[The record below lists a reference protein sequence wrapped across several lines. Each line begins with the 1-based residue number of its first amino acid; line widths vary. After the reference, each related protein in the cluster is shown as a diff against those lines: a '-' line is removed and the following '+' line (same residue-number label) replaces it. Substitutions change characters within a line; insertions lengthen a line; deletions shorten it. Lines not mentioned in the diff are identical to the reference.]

1 MINRKMMAAA
11 CAALMMISMYGCGA
25 SSSSQT
31 TGTTSSV
38 VESQTSQSSATDTTE
53 ETEAGKITEINGNEV
68 TVALGTLSEDQ
79 GPQGQAPEKP
89 GENADSSSSSE
100 TADSNAAPEKPSG
113 DNGNAPEKPS
123 GDNGSAPEK
132 PSGDSAQSDSSQT
145 SDTSS
150 ANGDNGQQP
159 SGDSSAAPEKP
170 SGDSGSAPEK
180 PSGDGQAPG
189 NGGPG
194 GSSFTESGETT
205 TLDLSSA
212 TITKEGPNGEE
223 TITVDNLSTDDIL
236 TWEMDGDTVTS
247 VTVKSAGGM
256 GQPGGQMG
264 QGSGE
269 VEQGTAATTI
279 DTDGTYTDET
289 YTSEGDDEN
298 ALRVDGAT
306 ATLDGVTVNKTAGN
320 TSSTENGDFYG
331 MNAGLLATNG
341 ADVTIKNATV
351 NTSAQNG
358 NGIFAYGSGTKV
370 SVSDST
376 VRTTADNSGGLMTTG
391 GASLSASNVTVE
403 TDGNSAAAIRTDRGG
418 GTVSVTG
425 GSFTSN
431 GTNSPAVYSTADIT
445 AEGATLTANGSEALV
460 IEGNNSLSLT
470 DCTVSGN
477 MSDTQGASSDEN
489 VHNVMIYQ
497 SMSGDAEDGMSSF
510 TMNGG
515 TLTGNNGDMFYV
527 TNTSTTINLSKVT
540 VDQQDAD
547 GAFLR
552 VSGNSA
558 SKGWGTAGQNG
569 GQVKMSL
576 SDMSL
581 TGDIVVDSIST
592 LDLTLSDNTTYEG
605 SINIVDN
612 AEGGTAVDNNAV
624 VTVEAGST
632 WKLTGNCTV
641 TSVNNEGTIDYN
653 GYTITLSD
661 GTVLSE

>member
-25 SSSSQT
+25 SSSFQT
-31 TGTTSSV
+31 TGTTGSV
-38 VESQTSQSSATDTTE
+38 VESQTSQTSAADTAG

-79 GPQGQAPEKP
+79 GPQGQTLEQP
-89 GENADSSSSSE
+89 GENADSSSGSE
-100 TADSNAAPEKPSG
+100 TAGSNTAPKKPS
-113 DNGNAPEKPS
+113 D
-123 GDNGSAPEK
+123 
-132 PSGDSAQSDSSQT
+132 DSM
-145 SDTSS
+145 
-150 ANGDNGQQP
+150 QQP
-159 SGDSSAAPEKP
+159 SGNSSEAPEKP
-170 SGDSGSAPEK
+170 SGDSGSAPEM
-180 PSGDGQAPG
+180 PSGGGQAPG

-194 GSSFTESGETT
+194 GSNFTESGEKT
-205 TLDLSSA
+205 TLDLSNA
-212 TITKEGPNGEE
+212 TITKAGPNGGE
-223 TITVDNLSTDDIL
+223 TITVDDLSTDDIL
-236 TWEMDGDTVTS
+236 TWEMDGDTVVS
-247 VTVKSAGGM
+247 VTVKHVGGM

-264 QGSGE
+264 QSSGE

-298 ALRVDGAT
+298 ALRVDGAA

-331 MNAGLLATNG
+331 MNAGLLATDS

-351 NTSAQNG
+351 NTSAQSG

-376 VRTTADNSGGLMTTG
+376 IKTTADNSGGIMTTG
-391 GASLSASNVTVE
+391 GASFAASNLTVE
-403 TDGNSAAAIRTDRGG
+403 TDGNSAAAIRSDRGG
-418 GTVSVTG
+418 GTVSVSG

-431 GTNSPAVYSTADIT
+431 GTNSPAVYSTADISV
-445 AEGATLTANGSEALV
+445 EDATLTANGSEALV
-460 IEGNNSLSLT
+460 IEGNNSLKLT

-477 MSDTQGASSDEN
+477 MSDTDGASSDEN

-497 SMSGDAEDGMSSF
+497 SMSGDADDGMSTF
-510 TMNGG
+510 TMDGG

-527 TNTSTTINLSKVT
+527 TNTGTTISLSKVT
-540 VDQQDAD
+540 VDQQDEE

-569 GQVKMSL
+569 GQVTMNMD
-576 SDMSL
+576 DMAL

-592 LDLTLSDNTTYEG
+592 LDLTLSNNTTYEG

-632 WKLTGNCTV
+632 WKLTGDCTV

-653 GYTITLSD
+653 GYTITLAD

>member
-31 TGTTSSV
+31 TGSV
-38 VESQTSQSSATDTTE
+38 VESQTSQTSATDTAQ

-68 TVALGTLSEDQ
+68 TVVLGTLSEDQ

-100 TADSNAAPEKPSG
+100 TTDGNAAPEKPSG
-113 DNGNAPEKPS
+113 DSSEAPEKPS
-123 GDNGSAPEK
+123 DDN
-132 PSGDSAQSDSSQT
+132 
-145 SDTSS
+145 
-150 ANGDNGQQP
+150 
-159 SGDSSAAPEKP
+159 
-170 SGDSGSAPEK
+170 GSAPEK

-223 TITVDNLSTDDIL
+223 TITVEDLSTDDIL
-236 TWEMDGDTVTS
+236 TWEMDGDTVVS
-247 VTVKSAGGM
+247 VTVKSTGGM

-264 QGSGE
+264 QSSGE

-279 DTDGTYTDET
+279 DTDGTYSDET

-331 MNAGLLATNG
+331 MNAGLLATDG

-376 VRTTADNSGGLMTTG
+376 VKTTADNSGGIMTTG

-425 GSFTSN
+425 GSYTSN
-431 GTNSPAVYSTADIT
+431 GTNSPAVYSTADISV
-445 AEGATLTANGSEALV
+445 EDATLTANGSEALV
-460 IEGNNSLSLT
+460 IEGNNSLKLT

-477 MSDTQGASSDEN
+477 MSDTDGASSDEN
-489 VHNVMIYQ
+489 VHNVMLYQ
-497 SMSGDAEDGMSSF
+497 SMSGDADDGMSTF
-510 TMNGG
+510 TMDGG

-527 TNTSTTINLSKVT
+527 TNTSTTISLSKVT
-540 VDQQDAD
+540 VDQQDED

-569 GQVKMSL
+569 GQVTMSL

-632 WKLTGNCTV
+632 WKLTGDCTV

-653 GYTITLSD
+653 GYTITLAD

>member
-31 TGTTSSV
+31 ATSV
-38 VESQTSQSSATDTTE
+38 VESQTSESSTADTANTTTD
-53 ETEAGKITEINGNEV
+53 AGKITAIDGTKV
-68 TVALGTLSEDQ
+68 TVALGTLSEEQ
-79 GPQGQAPEKP
+79 KPQGQAPDQP
-89 GENADSSSSSE
+89 GEAKDGSGASSENGSADSSTVLEKPSGDNGS
-100 TADSNAAPEKPSG
+100 APEKPSG

-123 GDNGSAPEK
+123 DDAN
-132 PSGDSAQSDSSQT
+132 QSDSSQT
-145 SDTSS
+145 TGDSSEISDS
-150 ANGDNGQQP
+150 QQP
-159 SGDSSAAPEKP
+159 SGEG
-170 SGDSGSAPEK
+170 SGNGAPEK

-194 GSSFTESGETT
+194 GTNFTESGETT

-212 TITKEGPNGEE
+212 TITKEGPNGEK
-223 TITVDNLSTDDIL
+223 TITIDDLSTDDIL

-247 VTVKSAGGM
+247 VTVKNGGGM
-256 GQPGGQMG
+256 GQPGGMG

-279 DTDGTYTDET
+279 DTDGTYSNET

-376 VRTTADNSGGLMTTG
+376 VKTTADNSGGIMTTG
-391 GASLSASNVTVE
+391 GASLSASDLTVE

-425 GSFTSN
+425 GSYTSN
-431 GTNSPAVYSTADIT
+431 GTNSPAVYSTADIS
-445 AEGATLTANGSEALV
+445 AEDATLTANGSEALV
-460 IEGNNSLSLT
+460 IEGNNSLKLT

-477 MSDTQGASSDEN
+477 MSDTDGASSDEN

-497 SMSGDAEDGMSSF
+497 SMSGDADDGMSTF
-510 TMNGG
+510 TMDGG

-527 TNTSTTINLSKVT
+527 TNTSTTISLSKVT

-569 GQVKMSL
+569 GQVTMTL
-576 SDMSL
+576 DDMAL
-581 TGDIVVDSIST
+581 TGNIVVDKIST
-592 LDLTLSDNTTYEG
+592 LDLTLSGNTTYEG

-624 VTVEAGST
+624 VTVESGST

-653 GYTITLSD
+653 GYTITLTD

>member
-1 MINRKMMAAA
+1 MVNRKMMAAA

-25 SSSSQT
+25 SSSFQT
-31 TGTTSSV
+31 TGTTGSV
-38 VESQTSQSSATDTTE
+38 VESQTSQTSAADTAG

-79 GPQGQAPEKP
+79 GPQGQALEQP
-89 GENADSSSSSE
+89 GENADSSSGSALE
-100 TADSNAAPEKPSG
+100 MPSG
-113 DNGNAPEKPS
+113 G
-123 GDNGSAPEK
+123 
-132 PSGDSAQSDSSQT
+132 
-145 SDTSS
+145 
-150 ANGDNGQQP
+150 
-159 SGDSSAAPEKP
+159 
-170 SGDSGSAPEK
+170 
-180 PSGDGQAPG
+180 GQAPG
-189 NGGPG
+189 NGGPA
-194 GSSFTESGETT
+194 GSNFTESGETT
-205 TLDLSSA
+205 TLDLSNA
-212 TITKEGPNGEE
+212 TITKEDPNGGE
-223 TITVDNLSTDDIL
+223 TITVDDLSTDDIL
-236 TWEMDGDTVTS
+236 TWEMNGDTVTS
-247 VTVKSAGGM
+247 VTVKRAGGM
-256 GQPGGQMG
+256 GQPDSQTG

-298 ALRVDGAT
+298 ALRVDGAA

-331 MNAGLLATNG
+331 MNAGLLATDS

-376 VRTTADNSGGLMTTG
+376 IKTTADNSGGIMTTG
-391 GASLSASNVTVE
+391 GASFAASNLTVE
-403 TDGNSAAAIRTDRGG
+403 TDGNSAAAIRSDRGG
-418 GTVSVTG
+418 GTVSVSG

-431 GTNSPAVYSTADIT
+431 GTNSPAVYSTADISV
-445 AEGATLTANGSEALV
+445 EDATLTANGSEALV
-460 IEGNNSLSLT
+460 IEGNNSLKLT

-477 MSDTQGASSDEN
+477 MSDTDGTSSDEN
-489 VHNVMIYQ
+489 VYNVMIYQ
-497 SMSGDAEDGMSSF
+497 SMSGDADDGMSTF
-510 TMNGG
+510 TMDGG

-527 TNTSTTINLSKVT
+527 TNTGTTISLSKVT
-540 VDQQDAD
+540 VDQQDEE

-569 GQVKMSL
+569 GQVTMNMD
-576 SDMSL
+576 DMAL

-592 LDLTLSDNTTYEG
+592 LDLTLSNNTTYEG

-632 WKLTGNCTV
+632 WKLTGDCTV

-653 GYTITLSD
+653 GYTITLAD

>member
-11 CAALMMISMYGCGA
+11 CAALMMISIYGCGA

-31 TGTTSSV
+31 TGTTGSV
-38 VESQTSQSSATDTTE
+38 VESQTSQTSATDTAG

-68 TVALGTLSEDQ
+68 TVTLGTLSEDQ
-79 GPQGQAPEKP
+79 GPQGQAPEQP
-89 GENADSSSSSE
+89 GENADSSSGSE
-100 TADSNAAPEKPSG
+100 TTDSNAAPEKPS
-113 DNGNAPEKPS
+113 D
-123 GDNGSAPEK
+123 
-132 PSGDSAQSDSSQT
+132 DSM
-145 SDTSS
+145 
-150 ANGDNGQQP
+150 QQP
-159 SGDSSAAPEKP
+159 SGNSSEAPEKP
-170 SGDSGSAPEK
+170 SGDSGSDPQKPSDDNGSAPEM

-194 GSSFTESGETT
+194 GSNFTESGETT
-205 TLDLSSA
+205 TLDLSNA

-223 TITVDNLSTDDIL
+223 TITVADLSTDDIL
-236 TWEMDGDTVTS
+236 SWEMDGDTVVS

-264 QGSGE
+264 QSSGE

-298 ALRVDGAT
+298 ALRVDGAA
-306 ATLDGVTVNKTAGN
+306 ATLDGVTVKKTAGN

-331 MNAGLLATNG
+331 MNAGLLATDS

-376 VRTTADNSGGLMTTG
+376 IKTTADNSGGIMTTG

-431 GTNSPAVYSTADIT
+431 GANSPAVYSTADISV
-445 AEGATLTANGSEALV
+445 EDATLTANGSEALV
-460 IEGNNSLSLT
+460 IEGNNSLKLT

-477 MSDTQGASSDEN
+477 MSDTDGASSDEN

-497 SMSGDAEDGMSSF
+497 SMSGDADDGMSTF
-510 TMNGG
+510 TMDGG

-527 TNTSTTINLSKVT
+527 TNTSTTISLSKVT
-540 VDQQDAD
+540 MEQQDEE

-569 GQVKMSL
+569 GQVTMDL
-576 SDMSL
+576 DDMAL

-592 LDLTLSDNTTYEG
+592 LDLTLSNNTTYEG

-632 WKLTGNCTV
+632 WKLTGDCTV

-653 GYTITLSD
+653 GYTITLAD

>member
-11 CAALMMISMYGCGA
+11 CAALMMISMYGCG
-25 SSSSQT
+25 SSSSSRT
-31 TGTTSSV
+31 TGTTGSV
-38 VESQTSQSSATDTTE
+38 VESQTSQTSVADTAG

-68 TVALGTLSEDQ
+68 TVALGTLSENQ
-79 GPQGQAPEKP
+79 GPQGQAPEQP
-89 GENADSSSSSE
+89 GENADSSSGNETTDSSE
-100 TADSNAAPEKPSG
+100 
-113 DNGNAPEKPS
+113 
-123 GDNGSAPEK
+123 
-132 PSGDSAQSDSSQT
+132 
-145 SDTSS
+145 
-150 ANGDNGQQP
+150 
-159 SGDSSAAPEKP
+159 APEKP
-170 SGDSGSAPEK
+170 SGDSGSAPQKPSDDNGSAPEM

-189 NGGPG
+189 NGGPE
-194 GSSFTESGETT
+194 GSNFTESGETT
-205 TLDLSSA
+205 TLDLSNA

-223 TITVDNLSTDDIL
+223 TITVADLSTDDIL
-236 TWEMDGDTVTS
+236 TWEMDGDTVAS
-247 VTVKSAGGM
+247 VAVKNAGGM
-256 GQPGGQMG
+256 GQPGGQMS

-298 ALRVDGAT
+298 ALRVDGAA

-331 MNAGLLATNG
+331 MNAGLLATDS

-376 VRTTADNSGGLMTTG
+376 IKTTADNSGGIMTTG
-391 GASLSASNVTVE
+391 GASLAASNLTVE
-403 TDGNSAAAIRTDRGG
+403 TDGNSAAAIRSDRGG
-418 GTVSVTG
+418 GTVSVSR

-431 GTNSPAVYSTADIT
+431 GTNSPAVYSTADISV
-445 AEGATLTANGSEALV
+445 EDATLTANGSEALV
-460 IEGNNSLSLT
+460 IEGNNSLKLT

-477 MSDTQGASSDEN
+477 MSDTDGASSDEN

-497 SMSGDAEDGMSSF
+497 SMSGDADDGMSTF
-510 TMNGG
+510 TMDGG

-527 TNTSTTINLSKVT
+527 TNTSTTISLSKVT
-540 VDQQDAD
+540 MEQQDEE

-569 GQVKMSL
+569 GQVTMDL
-576 SDMSL
+576 DDMAL

-592 LDLTLSDNTTYEG
+592 LDLTLSNNTTYEG

-632 WKLTGNCTV
+632 WKLTGDCTV

-653 GYTITLSD
+653 GYTITLAD

>member
-25 SSSSQT
+25 SSSFQT
-31 TGTTSSV
+31 TGTTGSV
-38 VESQTSQSSATDTTE
+38 VESQTSQTSAADTAG

-68 TVALGTLSEDQ
+68 TVALGTLSENQ
-79 GPQGQAPEKP
+79 GPQGQAPEQP
-89 GENADSSSSSE
+89 GENADSSS
-100 TADSNAAPEKPSG
+100 
-113 DNGNAPEKPS
+113 
-123 GDNGSAPEK
+123 GSAPEM
-132 PSGDSAQSDSSQT
+132 PSVG
-145 SDTSS
+145 
-150 ANGDNGQQP
+150 
-159 SGDSSAAPEKP
+159 
-170 SGDSGSAPEK
+170 
-180 PSGDGQAPG
+180 GQAPG

-194 GSSFTESGETT
+194 GSNFTESGETT
-205 TLDLSSA
+205 TLDLGNA
-212 TITKEGPNGEE
+212 TITKEDPNGGE
-223 TITVDNLSTDDIL
+223 TITVDDLSTDDIL

-247 VTVKSAGGM
+247 VTVKNVGGR
-256 GQPGGQMG
+256 GQPDSQTG
-264 QGSGE
+264 QGSGK

-298 ALRVDGAT
+298 ALRVDGAA

-331 MNAGLLATNG
+331 MNAGLLATDS

-376 VRTTADNSGGLMTTG
+376 IKTTADNSGGIMTTG
-391 GASLSASNVTVE
+391 GASFAASNLTVE
-403 TDGNSAAAIRTDRGG
+403 TDGNSAAAIRSDRGG
-418 GTVSVTG
+418 GTVSVSG

-431 GTNSPAVYSTADIT
+431 GTNSPAVYSTADISV
-445 AEGATLTANGSEALV
+445 EDATLTANGSEALV
-460 IEGNNSLSLT
+460 IEGNNSLKLT

-477 MSDTQGASSDEN
+477 MSDTDGASSDEN

-497 SMSGDAEDGMSSF
+497 SMSGDADDGMSTF
-510 TMNGG
+510 TMDGG

-527 TNTSTTINLSKVT
+527 TNTGTTISLSKVT
-540 VDQQDAD
+540 VDQQDEE

-569 GQVKMSL
+569 GQVTMNMD
-576 SDMSL
+576 DMAL

-592 LDLTLSDNTTYEG
+592 LDLTLSNNTTYEG

-632 WKLTGNCTV
+632 WKLTGDCTV

-653 GYTITLSD
+653 GYTITQAD

>member
-25 SSSSQT
+25 SSSSRT
-31 TGTTSSV
+31 TGTTGSV
-38 VESQTSQSSATDTTE
+38 VESQTSQTSAADTAG

-68 TVALGTLSEDQ
+68 TVALGTLSENQD
-79 GPQGQAPEKP
+79 PQGQAPEKP
-89 GENADSSSSSE
+89 
-100 TADSNAAPEKPSG
+100 
-113 DNGNAPEKPS
+113 
-123 GDNGSAPEK
+123 
-132 PSGDSAQSDSSQT
+132 SD
-145 SDTSS
+145 
-150 ANGDNGQQP
+150 
-159 SGDSSAAPEKP
+159 
-170 SGDSGSAPEK
+170 
-180 PSGDGQAPG
+180 DGQAPG
-189 NGGPG
+189 KGGPG

-212 TITKEGPNGEE
+212 TITQEGPNGEE
-223 TITVDNLSTDDIL
+223 TITVADLSTDDIL
-236 TWEMDGDTVTS
+236 TWEMDGDIVVS

-298 ALRVDGAT
+298 ALRVDGAA
-306 ATLDGVTVNKTAGN
+306 ATLDGVTVKKTAGN

-331 MNAGLLATNG
+331 MNAGLLATDS

-376 VRTTADNSGGLMTTG
+376 IKTTADNSGGIMTTG

-403 TDGNSAAAIRTDRGG
+403 TDGNSAAAIRSDRGG

-431 GTNSPAVYSTADIT
+431 GANSPAVYSTADISV
-445 AEGATLTANGSEALV
+445 EDATLTANGSEALV
-460 IEGNNSLSLT
+460 IEGNNSLKLT

-477 MSDTQGASSDEN
+477 MSDTDGASSDEN

-497 SMSGDAEDGMSSF
+497 SMSGDADAGMSTF
-510 TMNGG
+510 TMDGG

-527 TNTSTTINLSKVT
+527 TNTSTTISLSKVT
-540 VDQQDAD
+540 MEQQDEE

-569 GQVKMSL
+569 GQVTMDL
-576 SDMSL
+576 DDMAL

-592 LDLTLSDNTTYEG
+592 LDLTLSNNTTYEG

-632 WKLTGNCTV
+632 WKLTGDCTV

-653 GYTITLSD
+653 GYTITLAD

>member
-31 TGTTSSV
+31 TGTTGSV
-38 VESQTSQSSATDTTE
+38 VESQTSQTSAADTAG

-79 GPQGQAPEKP
+79 GPQGQAPEQP
-89 GENADSSSSSE
+89 GENADSSSGNE
-100 TADSNAAPEKPSG
+100 TTDSNAAPEKPSG
-113 DNGNAPEKPS
+113 DS
-123 GDNGSAPEK
+123 
-132 PSGDSAQSDSSQT
+132 T
-145 SDTSS
+145 
-150 ANGDNGQQP
+150 QQP
-159 SGDSSAAPEKP
+159 SGNSSEAPEKP
-170 SGDSGSAPEK
+170 SGDSGSAPQKPSDDNGSAPEM

-194 GSSFTESGETT
+194 GSNFTENGETT
-205 TLDLSSA
+205 TLDLSNA

-223 TITVDNLSTDDIL
+223 TITVADLSTDDIL
-236 TWEMDGDTVTS
+236 TWEMDGDTVAS
-247 VTVKSAGGM
+247 VTVKNAGGM

-264 QGSGE
+264 QSSGE

-279 DTDGTYTDET
+279 DTDGTYSNET

-331 MNAGLLATNG
+331 MNAGLLATDS

-358 NGIFAYGSGTKV
+358 NGIFAYDSGTKV

-376 VRTTADNSGGLMTTG
+376 IKTTADNSGGIMTTG

-431 GTNSPAVYSTADIT
+431 GANSPAVYSTADISV
-445 AEGATLTANGSEALV
+445 EDATLTANGSEALV
-460 IEGNNSLSLT
+460 IEGNNSLKLT

-477 MSDTQGASSDEN
+477 MSDTDGASSDEN

-497 SMSGDAEDGMSSF
+497 SMSGDADDGMSTF
-510 TMNGG
+510 TMDGG

-527 TNTSTTINLSKVT
+527 TNTSTTISLSKVT
-540 VDQQDAD
+540 MEQQDEE

-569 GQVKMSL
+569 GQVTMDL
-576 SDMSL
+576 DDMAL

-592 LDLTLSDNTTYEG
+592 LDLTLSNNATYEG

-632 WKLTGNCTV
+632 WKLTGDCTV

-653 GYTITLSD
+653 GYTITLAD

>member
-1 MINRKMMAAA
+1 M
-11 CAALMMISMYGCGA
+11 
-25 SSSSQT
+25 
-31 TGTTSSV
+31 
-38 VESQTSQSSATDTTE
+38 
-53 ETEAGKITEINGNEV
+53 
-68 TVALGTLSEDQ
+68 ALGTLSEDQ
-79 GPQGQAPEKP
+79 RPQGQAPEQP
-89 GENADSSSSSE
+89 GENADSSS
-100 TADSNAAPEKPSG
+100 
-113 DNGNAPEKPS
+113 
-123 GDNGSAPEK
+123 GSAPEM
-132 PSGDSAQSDSSQT
+132 PSG
-145 SDTSS
+145 
-150 ANGDNGQQP
+150 G
-159 SGDSSAAPEKP
+159 
-170 SGDSGSAPEK
+170 
-180 PSGDGQAPG
+180 GQAPG

-194 GSSFTESGETT
+194 GSNFTENGETT
-205 TLDLSSA
+205 TLDLSNA
-212 TITKEGPNGEE
+212 TITKEGPNGGE
-223 TITVDNLSTDDIL
+223 TITVDDLSTDDIL
-236 TWEMDGDTVTS
+236 TWEMDGDTVAS
-247 VTVKSAGGM
+247 VTVKNAGGM

-298 ALRVDGAT
+298 ALRVDGAA

-331 MNAGLLATNG
+331 MNAGLLATDS

-351 NTSAQNG
+351 NTSTQNG

-376 VRTTADNSGGLMTTG
+376 IKTTADNSGGIMTTG
-391 GASLSASNVTVE
+391 GASFAASNLTVE
-403 TDGNSAAAIRTDRGG
+403 TDGNSAAAIRSDRGG
-418 GTVSVTG
+418 GTVSVSG

-431 GTNSPAVYSTADIT
+431 GTNSPAVYSTADISV
-445 AEGATLTANGSEALV
+445 EDATLTANGSEALV
-460 IEGNNSLSLT
+460 IEGNNSLKLT

-477 MSDTQGASSDEN
+477 MSDTDGASSDEN

-497 SMSGDAEDGMSSF
+497 SMSGDADDGMSTF
-510 TMNGG
+510 TMDGG

-527 TNTSTTINLSKVT
+527 TNTGTTISLSKVT
-540 VDQQDAD
+540 VDQQDEE

-569 GQVKMSL
+569 GQVTMNMD
-576 SDMSL
+576 DMAL

-592 LDLTLSDNTTYEG
+592 LDLTLSNNTTYEG

-632 WKLTGNCTV
+632 WKLTGDCTV

-653 GYTITLSD
+653 GYTITLAD

>member
-25 SSSSQT
+25 SSSFQT
-31 TGTTSSV
+31 TGTTGSV
-38 VESQTSQSSATDTTE
+38 VESQTSQTSAADTAG

-79 GPQGQAPEKP
+79 GPQGQALEQP
-89 GENADSSSSSE
+89 GENADSSSGSE
-100 TADSNAAPEKPSG
+100 TAGSNAAPKKPS
-113 DNGNAPEKPS
+113 D
-123 GDNGSAPEK
+123 
-132 PSGDSAQSDSSQT
+132 DSM
-145 SDTSS
+145 
-150 ANGDNGQQP
+150 QQP
-159 SGDSSAAPEKP
+159 SGNSSEAPEKP
-170 SGDSGSAPEK
+170 SGDSGSAPEM
-180 PSGDGQAPG
+180 PSGGGQTPG

-194 GSSFTESGETT
+194 GSNFTESGETT
-205 TLDLSSA
+205 TLDLSNA
-212 TITKEGPNGEE
+212 TITKEDPNGGE
-223 TITVDNLSTDDIL
+223 TITVDDLSTDDIL
-236 TWEMDGDTVTS
+236 TWEMDGDTVAS
-247 VTVKSAGGM
+247 VTVKNAGGM

-298 ALRVDGAT
+298 ALRVDGAA

-331 MNAGLLATNG
+331 MNAGLLATDS

-376 VRTTADNSGGLMTTG
+376 IKTTADNSGGIMTTG
-391 GASLSASNVTVE
+391 GASFAASNLTVE
-403 TDGNSAAAIRTDRGG
+403 TDGNSAAAIRSDRGG
-418 GTVSVTG
+418 GTVSVSG

-431 GTNSPAVYSTADIT
+431 GTNSPAVYSTADISV
-445 AEGATLTANGSEALV
+445 EDATLTANGSEALV
-460 IEGNNSLSLT
+460 IEGNNSLKLT

-477 MSDTQGASSDEN
+477 MSDTDGASSDEN

-497 SMSGDAEDGMSSF
+497 SMSGDADDGMSTF
-510 TMNGG
+510 TMDGG

-527 TNTSTTINLSKVT
+527 TNTGTTISLSKVT
-540 VDQQDAD
+540 VDQQDEE

-569 GQVKMSL
+569 GQVTMNMD
-576 SDMSL
+576 DMAL

-592 LDLTLSDNTTYEG
+592 LDLTLSNNTTYEG

-632 WKLTGNCTV
+632 WKLTGDCTV

-653 GYTITLSD
+653 GYTITLAD

>member
-38 VESQTSQSSATDTTE
+38 VESQTSATDTTE

-123 GDNGSAPEK
+123 D
-132 PSGDSAQSDSSQT
+132 
-145 SDTSS
+145 
-150 ANGDNGQQP
+150 
-159 SGDSSAAPEKP
+159 
-170 SGDSGSAPEK
+170 
-180 PSGDGQAPG
+180 DGQAPG

-223 TITVDNLSTDDIL
+223 TITVDDLSTDDIL

-247 VTVKSAGGM
+247 VTVKSIGSI

-264 QGSGE
+264 QDSGE

-279 DTDGTYTDET
+279 DTDGTYSDET

-376 VRTTADNSGGLMTTG
+376 VKTTADNSGGLMTTG

-418 GTVSVTG
+418 GTVSVNG

-431 GTNSPAVYSTADIT
+431 GTNSPAVYSTADIS

-540 VDQQDAD
+540 MDQQDTD

-592 LDLTLSDNTTYEG
+592 LDLTLSGNTTYEG

-653 GYTITLSD
+653 GYTITLAD

>member
-1 MINRKMMAAA
+1 MVNRKMMAAA

-25 SSSSQT
+25 SSSFQT
-31 TGTTSSV
+31 TGTTGSV
-38 VESQTSQSSATDTTE
+38 VESQTSQTSAADTAG

-68 TVALGTLSEDQ
+68 TVVLGTLSDDQ
-79 GPQGQAPEKP
+79 GSQGQTPEQP
-89 GENADSSSSSE
+89 GENADSSS
-100 TADSNAAPEKPSG
+100 
-113 DNGNAPEKPS
+113 
-123 GDNGSAPEK
+123 GSAPEM
-132 PSGDSAQSDSSQT
+132 PSGGG
-145 SDTSS
+145 
-150 ANGDNGQQP
+150 N
-159 SGDSSAAPEKP
+159 
-170 SGDSGSAPEK
+170 
-180 PSGDGQAPG
+180 APG

-194 GSSFTESGETT
+194 GSNFTESGKTT
-205 TLDLSSA
+205 TLDLSNA
-212 TITKEGPNGEE
+212 TITKAGPNGGE
-223 TITVDNLSTDDIL
+223 TITVDDLSTDDIL
-236 TWEMDGDTVTS
+236 TWEMDGDTVAS
-247 VTVKSAGGM
+247 VTVKNAGGM

-298 ALRVDGAT
+298 ALRVDGAA

-331 MNAGLLATNG
+331 MNAGLLATDS

-376 VRTTADNSGGLMTTG
+376 IKTTADNSGGIMTTG
-391 GASLSASNVTVE
+391 GASLAASNLTVE
-403 TDGNSAAAIRTDRGG
+403 TDGNSAAAIRSDRGG
-418 GTVSVTG
+418 GTVSVSG

-431 GTNSPAVYSTADIT
+431 GTNSPAVYSTADISV
-445 AEGATLTANGSEALV
+445 EDATLTANGSEALV
-460 IEGNNSLSLT
+460 IEGNNSLKLT

-477 MSDTQGASSDEN
+477 MSDTDGASSDEN

-497 SMSGDAEDGMSSF
+497 SMSGDADDGMSTF
-510 TMNGG
+510 TMDGG

-527 TNTSTTINLSKVT
+527 TNTGTTISLSKVT
-540 VDQQDAD
+540 VDQQDEE

-558 SKGWGTAGQNG
+558 SKGWATAGQNG
-569 GQVKMSL
+569 GQVTMTL
-576 SDMSL
+576 DDMAL

-592 LDLTLSDNTTYEG
+592 LDLTLSNNTTYEG

-632 WKLTGNCTV
+632 WKLTGDCTV

-653 GYTITLSD
+653 GYTITLAD

>member
-31 TGTTSSV
+31 TGTTGSV
-38 VESQTSQSSATDTTE
+38 VESQISQTSAADTAG

-68 TVALGTLSEDQ
+68 TVALGTLSDDQ
-79 GPQGQAPEKP
+79 GPQGQAPEQP
-89 GENADSSSSSE
+89 GENADSSS
-100 TADSNAAPEKPSG
+100 
-113 DNGNAPEKPS
+113 
-123 GDNGSAPEK
+123 GSAPEM
-132 PSGDSAQSDSSQT
+132 PSG
-145 SDTSS
+145 
-150 ANGDNGQQP
+150 G
-159 SGDSSAAPEKP
+159 
-170 SGDSGSAPEK
+170 
-180 PSGDGQAPG
+180 GQAPG

-194 GSSFTESGETT
+194 GSNFTESGETT
-205 TLDLSSA
+205 TLDLSNA
-212 TITKEGPNGEE
+212 TITKAGPNGGE
-223 TITVDNLSTDDIL
+223 TITVDDLSTDDIL
-236 TWEMDGDTVTS
+236 TWEMDGDTVVS
-247 VTVKSAGGM
+247 VTVKNAGGR
-256 GQPGGQMG
+256 GQPNSQTG

-298 ALRVDGAT
+298 ALRVDGA
-306 ATLDGVTVNKTAGN
+306 AAALDGVTVNKTAGN

-331 MNAGLLATNG
+331 MNAGLLATDS

-376 VRTTADNSGGLMTTG
+376 IKTTADNSGGIMTTG
-391 GASLSASNVTVE
+391 GASLAASNLTVE
-403 TDGNSAAAIRTDRGG
+403 TDGNSAAAIRSDRGG
-418 GTVSVTG
+418 GTVSVSG

-431 GTNSPAVYSTADIT
+431 GTNSPAVYSTADISV
-445 AEGATLTANGSEALV
+445 EDATLTANGSEALV
-460 IEGNNSLSLT
+460 IEGNNSLKLT

-477 MSDTQGASSDEN
+477 MSDTDGASSDEN

-497 SMSGDAEDGMSSF
+497 SMSGDADDGMSTL
-510 TMNGG
+510 TMDGG

-527 TNTSTTINLSKVT
+527 TNTGTTISLSKVT
-540 VDQQDAD
+540 VDQQDEE

-569 GQVKMSL
+569 GQVTMNMD
-576 SDMSL
+576 DMAL
-581 TGDIVVDSIST
+581 TGDIAVDSIST
-592 LDLTLSDNTTYEG
+592 LDLTLSNNTTYEG

-632 WKLTGNCTV
+632 WKLTGDCTV

-653 GYTITLSD
+653 GYTITLAD

>member
-38 VESQTSQSSATDTTE
+38 VESQTSATDTTE

-123 GDNGSAPEK
+123 D
-132 PSGDSAQSDSSQT
+132 
-145 SDTSS
+145 
-150 ANGDNGQQP
+150 
-159 SGDSSAAPEKP
+159 
-170 SGDSGSAPEK
+170 
-180 PSGDGQAPG
+180 DGQAPG

-223 TITVDNLSTDDIL
+223 TITVDDLSTDDIL

-247 VTVKSAGGM
+247 VTVKSIGSI

-264 QGSGE
+264 QDSGE

-279 DTDGTYTDET
+279 DTDGTYSDET

-376 VRTTADNSGGLMTTG
+376 VKTTADNSGGLMTTG

-418 GTVSVTG
+418 GTVSVNG

-431 GTNSPAVYSTADIT
+431 GTNSPAVYSTADIS

-497 SMSGDAEDGMSSF
+497 SMSGDAEEGMSSF

-540 VDQQDAD
+540 MDQQDTD

-592 LDLTLSDNTTYEG
+592 LDLTLSGNTTYEG

-653 GYTITLSD
+653 GYTITLAD

>member
-1 MINRKMMAAA
+1 MVNRKMMAAA

-25 SSSSQT
+25 SSSFQT
-31 TGTTSSV
+31 TGTTGSV
-38 VESQTSQSSATDTTE
+38 VESQTSQTSAVDTAG

-79 GPQGQAPEKP
+79 GPQGQALEQP
-89 GENADSSSSSE
+89 GENADSSSGSALE
-100 TADSNAAPEKPSG
+100 MPSG
-113 DNGNAPEKPS
+113 G
-123 GDNGSAPEK
+123 
-132 PSGDSAQSDSSQT
+132 
-145 SDTSS
+145 
-150 ANGDNGQQP
+150 
-159 SGDSSAAPEKP
+159 
-170 SGDSGSAPEK
+170 
-180 PSGDGQAPG
+180 GQAPG

-194 GSSFTESGETT
+194 GSNFTESGETT
-205 TLDLSSA
+205 TLDLSNA
-212 TITKEGPNGEE
+212 TITKAGPNGGE
-223 TITVDNLSTDDIL
+223 TITVDDLSTDDIL
-236 TWEMDGDTVTS
+236 TWEMDGDTVVS
-247 VTVKSAGGM
+247 VTVKRAGGM

-264 QGSGE
+264 QSSGK

-298 ALRVDGAT
+298 ALRVDGAA

-331 MNAGLLATNG
+331 MNAGLLATDS

-376 VRTTADNSGGLMTTG
+376 IKTTADNSGGIMTTG
-391 GASLSASNVTVE
+391 GASFAASNLTVE
-403 TDGNSAAAIRTDRGG
+403 TDGNSAAAIRSDRGG
-418 GTVSVTG
+418 GTVSVSG

-431 GTNSPAVYSTADIT
+431 GTNSPAVYSTADISV
-445 AEGATLTANGSEALV
+445 EDATLTANGSEALV
-460 IEGNNSLSLT
+460 IEGNNSLKLT

-477 MSDTQGASSDEN
+477 MSDTDGASSDEN

-497 SMSGDAEDGMSSF
+497 SMSGDADDGMSTF
-510 TMNGG
+510 TMDGG

-527 TNTSTTINLSKVT
+527 TNTGTTISLSKVT
-540 VDQQDAD
+540 VDQQDED

-569 GQVKMSL
+569 GQVTMNMD
-576 SDMSL
+576 DMAL
-581 TGDIVVDSIST
+581 TGDTVVDSIST
-592 LDLTLSDNTTYEG
+592 LDLTLSNNTTYEG

-632 WKLTGNCTV
+632 WKLTGDCTV

-653 GYTITLSD
+653 GYTITQAD

>member
-31 TGTTSSV
+31 TGSV
-38 VESQTSQSSATDTTE
+38 VESQTSQTSATDTAE

-79 GPQGQAPEKP
+79 RPQGQTPEKP
-89 GENADSSSSSE
+89 GENADGSSSSE
-100 TADSNAAPEKPSG
+100 TTDGNAAPEKPSG
-113 DNGNAPEKPS
+113 DSSEAPEKPSDDNGNVPEKPS
-123 GDNGSAPEK
+123 GDA
-132 PSGDSAQSDSSQT
+132 SG
-145 SDTSS
+145 SDT
-150 ANGDNGQQP
+150 
-159 SGDSSAAPEKP
+159 PEM
-170 SGDSGSAPEK
+170 

-223 TITVDNLSTDDIL
+223 TITVDDLSTDDIL

-341 ADVTIKNATV
+341 ADATIKNATV

-376 VRTTADNSGGLMTTG
+376 VKTTADNSGGIMTTG

-418 GTVSVTG
+418 GTVAVTG
-425 GSFTSN
+425 GSYTSN
-431 GTNSPAVYSTADIT
+431 GTNSPAVYSTADISV
-445 AEGATLTANGSEALV
+445 EDATLTANGSEALV

-477 MSDTQGASSDEN
+477 MSDTDGASSDEN

-510 TMNGG
+510 TMDGG

-540 VDQQDAD
+540 VEQQDTD
-547 GAFLR
+547 GALLR

-605 SINIVDN
+605 SVNIVDN

-653 GYTITLSD
+653 GYTITLAD

>member
-25 SSSSQT
+25 SSSFQT
-31 TGTTSSV
+31 TGTTGSV
-38 VESQTSQSSATDTTE
+38 VESQTSQTSAADTAG

-68 TVALGTLSEDQ
+68 TVVLGTLSDDQ
-79 GPQGQAPEKP
+79 GSQGQAPEQP
-89 GENADSSSSSE
+89 GESADSSS
-100 TADSNAAPEKPSG
+100 APEMPSG
-113 DNGNAPEKPS
+113 G
-123 GDNGSAPEK
+123 
-132 PSGDSAQSDSSQT
+132 
-145 SDTSS
+145 
-150 ANGDNGQQP
+150 
-159 SGDSSAAPEKP
+159 
-170 SGDSGSAPEK
+170 
-180 PSGDGQAPG
+180 GQAPG

-194 GSSFTESGETT
+194 GSNFTESGETT
-205 TLDLSSA
+205 TLDLSNA
-212 TITKEGPNGEE
+212 TISKEGPNGGE
-223 TITVDNLSTDDIL
+223 TITVDDLSTDDIL
-236 TWEMDGDTVTS
+236 TWEMDGDTVAS
-247 VTVKSAGGM
+247 VTVKNAGGR
-256 GQPGGQMG
+256 GQPDSQTG

-298 ALRVDGAT
+298 ALRVDGAA

-331 MNAGLLATNG
+331 MNAGLLATDS

-376 VRTTADNSGGLMTTG
+376 ITTTVDNSGGIMTTG
-391 GASLSASNVTVE
+391 GASLAASNLTVE
-403 TDGNSAAAIRTDRGG
+403 TDGNSAAAIRSDRGG
-418 GTVSVTG
+418 GTVSVSG

-431 GTNSPAVYSTADIT
+431 GTNSPAVYSTADISV
-445 AEGATLTANGSEALV
+445 EDATLTANGSEALV
-460 IEGNNSLSLT
+460 IEGNNSLKLT

-477 MSDTQGASSDEN
+477 MSDTDGASSDEN

-497 SMSGDAEDGMSSF
+497 SMSGDADDGMSTF
-510 TMNGG
+510 TMDGG

-527 TNTSTTINLSKVT
+527 TNTGTTISLSKVT
-540 VDQQDAD
+540 VDRQDEE

-569 GQVKMSL
+569 GQVTMNL
-576 SDMSL
+576 DDMAL

-592 LDLTLSDNTTYEG
+592 LDLTLSNNTTYEG

-632 WKLTGNCTV
+632 WKLTGDCTV

-653 GYTITLSD
+653 GYTITLAD

>member
-31 TGTTSSV
+31 TGTTGSV
-38 VESQTSQSSATDTTE
+38 VESQISQTSAADTAG

-68 TVALGTLSEDQ
+68 TVVLGTLSEDQ
-79 GPQGQAPEKP
+79 GPQGQAPGQP
-89 GENADSSSSSE
+89 GESAESSSGSDTTDSS
-100 TADSNAAPEKPSG
+100 TVPEKPSG
-113 DNGNAPEKPS
+113 DSTQQPS
-123 GDNGSAPEK
+123 GNSSEAPEK
-132 PSGDSAQSDSSQT
+132 PSGDSDSVPEM
-145 SDTSS
+145 
-150 ANGDNGQQP
+150 P
-159 SGDSSAAPEKP
+159 SG
-170 SGDSGSAPEK
+170 G
-180 PSGDGQAPG
+180 GQAPG

-194 GSSFTESGETT
+194 GSNFTESGETT
-205 TLDLSSA
+205 TLDLSNA
-212 TITKEGPNGEE
+212 TISKEGPNGGE
-223 TITVDNLSTDDIL
+223 TITVDDLSTDDIL
-236 TWEMDGDTVTS
+236 TWEMDGDTVAS
-247 VTVKSAGGM
+247 VTVKNAGGR
-256 GQPGGQMG
+256 GQPDSQTG

-298 ALRVDGAT
+298 ALRVDGAA

-331 MNAGLLATNG
+331 MNAGLLATDS

-376 VRTTADNSGGLMTTG
+376 IKTTADNSGGIMTTG
-391 GASLSASNVTVE
+391 GASLAASNLTVE
-403 TDGNSAAAIRTDRGG
+403 TDGNSAAAIRSDRGG
-418 GTVSVTG
+418 GTVSVSG

-431 GTNSPAVYSTADIT
+431 GTNSPAVYSTADISV
-445 AEGATLTANGSEALV
+445 EDATLTANGSEALV
-460 IEGNNSLSLT
+460 IEGNNSLKLT

-477 MSDTQGASSDEN
+477 MSDTDGASSDEN

-497 SMSGDAEDGMSSF
+497 SMSGDADDGMSTF
-510 TMNGG
+510 TMDGG

-527 TNTSTTINLSKVT
+527 TNTGTTISLSKVT
-540 VDQQDAD
+540 VDQQDEE
-547 GAFLR
+547 GTFLR

-569 GQVKMSL
+569 GQVTMNL
-576 SDMSL
+576 DDMAL

-592 LDLTLSDNTTYEG
+592 LDLTLSNNTTYEG

-632 WKLTGNCTV
+632 WKLTGDCTV

-653 GYTITLSD
+653 GYTITLAD

>member
-1 MINRKMMAAA
+1 MVNRKMMAAA

-25 SSSSQT
+25 SSSFQT
-31 TGTTSSV
+31 TGTTGSV
-38 VESQTSQSSATDTTE
+38 VESQTSQTSAADTAG

-68 TVALGTLSEDQ
+68 TVALGTLSENQ
-79 GPQGQAPEKP
+79 GPQGQAPEQP
-89 GENADSSSSSE
+89 GENADSSE
-100 TADSNAAPEKPSG
+100 
-113 DNGNAPEKPS
+113 
-123 GDNGSAPEK
+123 
-132 PSGDSAQSDSSQT
+132 
-145 SDTSS
+145 
-150 ANGDNGQQP
+150 
-159 SGDSSAAPEKP
+159 APEKP
-170 SGDSGSAPEK
+170 SGDSGSAPEM
-180 PSGDGQAPG
+180 PSGGGQAPG

-194 GSSFTESGETT
+194 GRNFTESGETT
-205 TLDLSSA
+205 TLDLSNA
-212 TITKEGPNGEE
+212 TITKEGPNGGE
-223 TITVDNLSTDDIL
+223 TITVDDLSTDDIL
-236 TWEMDGDTVTS
+236 TWEMDGDTVAS
-247 VTVKSAGGM
+247 VTVKNAGGR
-256 GQPGGQMG
+256 GQPDSQTG

-298 ALRVDGAT
+298 ALRVDGAA
-306 ATLDGVTVNKTAGN
+306 ATLDGVTVSKTAGN

-331 MNAGLLATNG
+331 MNAGLLATDS

-370 SVSDST
+370 GVSDST
-376 VRTTADNSGGLMTTG
+376 IKTTADNSGGIMTTG
-391 GASLSASNVTVE
+391 GASLAASNLTVE
-403 TDGNSAAAIRTDRGG
+403 TDGNSAAAIRSDRGG
-418 GTVSVTG
+418 GTVSVSG

-431 GTNSPAVYSTADIT
+431 GTNSPAVYSTADISV
-445 AEGATLTANGSEALV
+445 EDATLTANGSEALV
-460 IEGNNSLSLT
+460 IEGNNSLKLT

-477 MSDTQGASSDEN
+477 MSDTDGASSDEN

-497 SMSGDAEDGMSSF
+497 SMSGDADDGMSTF
-510 TMNGG
+510 TMDGG

-527 TNTSTTINLSKVT
+527 TNTGTTISLSKVT
-540 VDQQDAD
+540 VDQQDEE

-569 GQVKMSL
+569 GQVTMNMD
-576 SDMSL
+576 DMAL

-592 LDLTLSDNTTYEG
+592 LDLTLSNNTTYEG

-632 WKLTGNCTV
+632 WKLTGDCTV

-653 GYTITLSD
+653 GYTITLAD

>member
-31 TGTTSSV
+31 MGTTGSV
-38 VESQTSQSSATDTTE
+38 VESQTSQTSAADTAG

-79 GPQGQAPEKP
+79 GPQGQAPEQP
-89 GENADSSSSSE
+89 GENEDSSSGNE
-100 TADSNAAPEKPSG
+100 TTDSNAAPEKPSG
-113 DNGNAPEKPS
+113 DS
-123 GDNGSAPEK
+123 
-132 PSGDSAQSDSSQT
+132 T
-145 SDTSS
+145 
-150 ANGDNGQQP
+150 QQP
-159 SGDSSAAPEKP
+159 SGNSSEAPEKP
-170 SGDSGSAPEK
+170 SGDSGSDPQKPSDDNGSAPEM

-194 GSSFTESGETT
+194 GSNFTENGETT
-205 TLDLSSA
+205 TLDLSNA

-223 TITVDNLSTDDIL
+223 TITVADLSTDDIL
-236 TWEMDGDTVTS
+236 TWEMDGDTVAS
-247 VTVKSAGGM
+247 VTVKNAGGM

-298 ALRVDGAT
+298 ALRVDGAA
-306 ATLDGVTVNKTAGN
+306 ATLDGVTVKKTAGN

-331 MNAGLLATNG
+331 MNAGLLATDS

-376 VRTTADNSGGLMTTG
+376 IKTTADNSGGIMTTG
-391 GASLSASNVTVE
+391 GASLAASNLTVE
-403 TDGNSAAAIRTDRGG
+403 TDGNSAAAIRSDRGG

-431 GTNSPAVYSTADIT
+431 GTNSPAVYSTADISV
-445 AEGATLTANGSEALV
+445 EDATLTANGSEALV
-460 IEGNNSLSLT
+460 IEGNNSLKLT

-477 MSDTQGASSDEN
+477 MSDTDGASSDEN

-497 SMSGDAEDGMSSF
+497 SMSGDADDGMSTF
-510 TMNGG
+510 TMDGG

-527 TNTSTTINLSKVT
+527 TNTGTTISLSKVT
-540 VDQQDAD
+540 VDQQDEE

-569 GQVKMSL
+569 GQVTMDL
-576 SDMSL
+576 DDMAL

-592 LDLTLSDNTTYEG
+592 LDLTLSNNTTYEG

-632 WKLTGNCTV
+632 WKLTGDCTV

-653 GYTITLSD
+653 GYTITLAD

>member
-25 SSSSQT
+25 SSSFQT
-31 TGTTSSV
+31 TGTTGSV
-38 VESQTSQSSATDTTE
+38 VESQTSQTSAADTAG
-53 ETEAGKITEINGNEV
+53 ETEVGKITEINGNEV

-79 GPQGQAPEKP
+79 RPQGQALEQP
-89 GENADSSSSSE
+89 GESADSSSGSE
-100 TADSNAAPEKPSG
+100 TAGSNAAPKKPS
-113 DNGNAPEKPS
+113 D
-123 GDNGSAPEK
+123 
-132 PSGDSAQSDSSQT
+132 DSM
-145 SDTSS
+145 
-150 ANGDNGQQP
+150 QQP
-159 SGDSSAAPEKP
+159 SGNSSEAPEKP
-170 SGDSGSAPEK
+170 SGDSGSAPEM
-180 PSGDGQAPG
+180 PSGGGQAPG

-194 GSSFTESGETT
+194 GSNFTENGETT
-205 TLDLSSA
+205 TLDLSNA
-212 TITKEGPNGEE
+212 TITKEGPNGGE
-223 TITVDNLSTDDIL
+223 TITVDDLSTDDIL
-236 TWEMDGDTVTS
+236 TWEMDGDTVAS
-247 VTVKSAGGM
+247 VTVKNAGGM

-298 ALRVDGAT
+298 ALRVDGAA

-331 MNAGLLATNG
+331 MNAGLLATDS

-376 VRTTADNSGGLMTTG
+376 IKTTADNSGGIMTTG
-391 GASLSASNVTVE
+391 GASLAASNLTVE
-403 TDGNSAAAIRTDRGG
+403 TDGNSAAAIRSDRGG
-418 GTVSVTG
+418 GTVSVSG

-431 GTNSPAVYSTADIT
+431 GTNSPAVYSTADISV
-445 AEGATLTANGSEALV
+445 EDATLTANGSEALV
-460 IEGNNSLSLT
+460 IEGNNSLKLT

-477 MSDTQGASSDEN
+477 MSDTDGTSSDEN

-497 SMSGDAEDGMSSF
+497 SMSGDADDGMSTF
-510 TMNGG
+510 TMDGG

-527 TNTSTTINLSKVT
+527 TNTSTTISLSKVT
-540 VDQQDAD
+540 VDQQDEE

-569 GQVKMSL
+569 GQVTMNMD
-576 SDMSL
+576 DMAL

-592 LDLTLSDNTTYEG
+592 LDLTLSNNTTYEG

-632 WKLTGNCTV
+632 WKLTGDCTV

-653 GYTITLSD
+653 GYTITLAD

>member
-25 SSSSQT
+25 SSSFRT
-31 TGTTSSV
+31 TGTTGSV
-38 VESQTSQSSATDTTE
+38 VESQTSQTSAADTAG

-68 TVALGTLSEDQ
+68 TVTLGTLSEDQ
-79 GPQGQAPEKP
+79 GPQGQAPEQP

-100 TADSNAAPEKPSG
+100 TTDSN
-113 DNGNAPEKPS
+113 
-123 GDNGSAPEK
+123 
-132 PSGDSAQSDSSQT
+132 
-145 SDTSS
+145 
-150 ANGDNGQQP
+150 
-159 SGDSSAAPEKP
+159 AAPEKP
-170 SGDSGSAPEK
+170 SGDSGSAPQKPSDDNGSAPEM

-194 GSSFTESGETT
+194 GSNFTENGETT
-205 TLDLSSA
+205 TLDLSNA

-223 TITVDNLSTDDIL
+223 TITVADLSTDDIL
-236 TWEMDGDTVTS
+236 TWEMDGDTVAS
-247 VTVKSAGGM
+247 VTVKNAGGM

-264 QGSGE
+264 QSSGE

-279 DTDGTYTDET
+279 DTDGTYSNET

-341 ADVTIKNATV
+341 ADVTIKNTTV

-376 VRTTADNSGGLMTTG
+376 IKTTADNSGGIMTTG

-431 GTNSPAVYSTADIT
+431 GTNSPAVYSTADISV
-445 AEGATLTANGSEALV
+445 EDATLTANGSEALV
-460 IEGNNSLSLT
+460 IEGNNSLKLT

-477 MSDTQGASSDEN
+477 MSDTDGASSDEN

-497 SMSGDAEDGMSSF
+497 SMSGDADDGMSTF
-510 TMNGG
+510 TMDGG

-527 TNTSTTINLSKVT
+527 TNTSTTISLSKVT
-540 VDQQDAD
+540 MEQQDEE

-569 GQVKMSL
+569 GQVTMDL
-576 SDMSL
+576 DDMAL

-592 LDLTLSDNTTYEG
+592 LDLTLSNNTTYEG

-632 WKLTGNCTV
+632 WKLTGDCTV

-653 GYTITLSD
+653 GYTITLAD

>member
-25 SSSSQT
+25 SSSFQT
-31 TGTTSSV
+31 TGTTGSV
-38 VESQTSQSSATDTTE
+38 VESQTSQTSAADTAG

-68 TVALGTLSEDQ
+68 TVALGTLSENQ
-79 GPQGQAPEKP
+79 GPQGQTLEQP
-89 GENADSSSSSE
+89 GENADSSSGSE
-100 TADSNAAPEKPSG
+100 TAGSNAAPK
-113 DNGNAPEKPS
+113 
-123 GDNGSAPEK
+123 K
-132 PSGDSAQSDSSQT
+132 PSGDSM
-145 SDTSS
+145 
-150 ANGDNGQQP
+150 QQP
-159 SGDSSAAPEKP
+159 SGNSSEAPEKP
-170 SGDSGSAPEK
+170 SGDSGSAPEM
-180 PSGDGQAPG
+180 PSGGGQAPG

-194 GSSFTESGETT
+194 GSNFTENGETT
-205 TLDLSSA
+205 TLDLSNA
-212 TITKEGPNGEE
+212 TITKEGPNGGE
-223 TITVDNLSTDDIL
+223 TITVDDLSTDDIL
-236 TWEMDGDTVTS
+236 TWEMDGDTVAS
-247 VTVKSAGGM
+247 VTVKNAGGM

-298 ALRVDGAT
+298 ALRVDGAA

-331 MNAGLLATNG
+331 MNAGLLATDS

-358 NGIFAYGSGTKV
+358 NGIFVYGSGTKV

-376 VRTTADNSGGLMTTG
+376 IKTTADNSGGIMTTG
-391 GASLSASNVTVE
+391 GASLAASNLTVE
-403 TDGNSAAAIRTDRGG
+403 TDGNSAAAIRSDRGG
-418 GTVSVTG
+418 GTVSVSG

-431 GTNSPAVYSTADIT
+431 GTNSPAVYSTADISV
-445 AEGATLTANGSEALV
+445 EDATLTANGSEALV
-460 IEGNNSLSLT
+460 IEGNNSLKLT

-477 MSDTQGASSDEN
+477 MSDTDGASSDEN

-497 SMSGDAEDGMSSF
+497 SMSGDADDGMSTF
-510 TMNGG
+510 TMDGG

-527 TNTSTTINLSKVT
+527 TNTGTTISLSKVT
-540 VDQQDAD
+540 VDQQDEE

-569 GQVKMSL
+569 GQVTMNMD
-576 SDMSL
+576 DMAL

-592 LDLTLSDNTTYEG
+592 LDLTLSNNTTYEG

-632 WKLTGNCTV
+632 WKLTGDCTV

-653 GYTITLSD
+653 GYTITLAD

>member
-1 MINRKMMAAA
+1 MVNRKMMAAA

-25 SSSSQT
+25 SSSSKT
-31 TGTTSSV
+31 TGTTGSV
-38 VESQTSQSSATDTTE
+38 VESQTSQTSAADTAR

-68 TVALGTLSEDQ
+68 TVAIGTLSEDQ
-79 GPQGQAPEKP
+79 RPQGQAPEQL
-89 GENADSSSSSE
+89 GENADSSSGSE
-100 TADSNAAPEKPSG
+100 TTDSNAAPEKPS
-113 DNGNAPEKPS
+113 D
-123 GDNGSAPEK
+123 
-132 PSGDSAQSDSSQT
+132 DSM
-145 SDTSS
+145 
-150 ANGDNGQQP
+150 QQP
-159 SGDSSAAPEKP
+159 SGNSSEAPEKP
-170 SGDSGSAPEK
+170 SGDSGSAPQKPSDDNGSAPEM

-194 GSSFTESGETT
+194 GSNFTESGETT
-205 TLDLSSA
+205 TLDLSNA

-223 TITVDNLSTDDIL
+223 TITVADLSTDDIL
-236 TWEMDGDTVTS
+236 TWEMDGDTVAS
-247 VTVKSAGGM
+247 VTVKRAGGM

-298 ALRVDGAT
+298 ALRVDGAA
-306 ATLDGVTVNKTAGN
+306 ATLDGVTVKKTAGN

-331 MNAGLLATNG
+331 MNAGLLATDS

-376 VRTTADNSGGLMTTG
+376 IKTTADNSGGIMTTG
-391 GASLSASNVTVE
+391 GASLAASNLTVE
-403 TDGNSAAAIRTDRGG
+403 TDGNSAAAIRSDRGG

-431 GTNSPAVYSTADIT
+431 GANSPAVYSTADISV
-445 AEGATLTANGSEALV
+445 EDATLTANGSEALV
-460 IEGNNSLSLT
+460 IEGNNSLKLT

-477 MSDTQGASSDEN
+477 MSDTDGASSDEN

-497 SMSGDAEDGMSSF
+497 SMSGDADDGMSTF
-510 TMNGG
+510 TMDGG

-527 TNTSTTINLSKVT
+527 TNTSTTISLSKVT
-540 VDQQDAD
+540 MEQQDEE

-569 GQVKMSL
+569 GQVTMDL
-576 SDMSL
+576 DDMAL

-592 LDLTLSDNTTYEG
+592 LDLTLSNNTTYEG

-632 WKLTGNCTV
+632 WKLTGDCTV

-653 GYTITLSD
+653 GYTITLAD